1 MPPQLPASSA
11 DLDFRKAASLQQSG
25 RLAEAAA
32 LYGRLLAAFPDNP
45 KVLNNL
51 GAVQLQLGNVAES
64 IALLERTLKVSPD
77 QPLALLNLG
86 IGLHR
91 LKRPDD
97 ALASLDRALALQ
109 PDLAAAHYRRAC
121 VLQELGLHA
130 LALAAADAAL
140 ALKPGHVDALLTR
153 GGTLMSLN
161 RFDEALASFE
171 RAIALR
177 PGCVNAHIFRGEMLK
192 DLKRF
197 DEALASYDRAIALQ
211 PDNAD
216 AHWSK
221 SNLLLLMGDYAQ
233 GWLLHEWRWKSPYFS
248 KHRREFKQPPWLG
261 ESSPAG
267 KTLLIHAE
275 GGFGDVI
282 QKCRY
287 IPAALALGADVILE
301 MPPTL
306 VRLMSSLKGNFRVVA
321 KGDPLPAFDLHCP
334 TMSLPL
340 AFRTTPDSIPAD
352 LPYLH
357 ADADRVDS
365 WRRRLGEKTRP
376 RVGLAWSGTVRKEI
390 DSSPARKRGIPLQ
403 VLAPLLALPVE
414 FHSLQK
420 QLQPDELAALAGFPQ
435 IHLHHEALEDFSD
448 TAALVAAMDLVISID
463 TSVAHLAGAL
473 GKATW
478 ILLPFAPDYRWT
490 VEGAGTPWYPGARL
504 FRQTVSGDWSCV
516 IREVAAGLQSAPL
529 PDDR

>member
-1 MPPQLPASSA
+1 MPTHNA
-11 DLDFRKAASLQQSG
+11 DLDFQRAVSLQQSG
-25 RLAEAAA
+25 RLAEAAVA
-32 LYGRLLAAFPDNP
+32 YRKLLAAFPDSP
-45 KVLNNL
+45 RLLNNL
-51 GAVQLQLGNVAES
+51 GSVLLQLGNIPES

-86 IGLHR
+86 IGLLKLNR
-91 LKRPDD
+91 LDD
-97 ALASLDRALALQ
+97 ALASLDRALALK
-109 PDLAAAHYRRAC
+109 PDLAAAHYRRGC
-121 VLQELGLHA
+121 VLQELGMHARA
-130 LALAAADAAL
+130 LASADAAL
-140 ALKPGHVDALLTR
+140 ALVPGHLDALLSR
-153 GGTLMSLN
+153 GGILMSLN
-161 RFDEALASFE
+161 RFDAALASLE

-177 PGCVNAHIFRGEMLK
+177 PDCIDAHIFRGEILK

-211 PDNAD
+211 PDSAD

-248 KHRREFKQPPWLG
+248 KQRRDFKQPPWLG

-287 IPAALALGADVILE
+287 VPAAQALGADVILE
-301 MPPTL
+301 MPATL
-306 VRLMSSLKGNFRVVA
+306 AKLMSSLNGNFRVVA
-321 KGDPLPAFDLHCP
+321 KGGPLPAFDLHCP

-340 AFRTTPDSIPAD
+340 AFKTTSESIPAD

-357 ADADRVDS
+357 ADTDKVHF
-365 WRRRLGEKTRP
+365 WHRRLGDKTRP
-376 RVGLAWSGTVRKEI
+376 RVGLAWSGTVRREI
-390 DSSPARKRGIPLQ
+390 DTSPARKRSIPLHL
-403 VLAPLLALPVE
+403 LAPLLALPIE
-414 FHSLQK
+414 FHSLLK
-420 QLQPDELAALAGFPQ
+420 QLQPDELAALAKVPQ
-435 IHLHHEALEDFSD
+435 IHLHHDELKDFSD

-463 TSVAHLAGAL
+463 TSIAHLGAAL
-473 GKATW
+473 GQTTW

-490 VEGAGTPWYPGARL
+490 AEGTGTPWYPGARL
-504 FRQTVSGDWSCV
+504 FRQTAMGDWSGV
-516 IREVAAGLQSAPL
+516 ISEVTARLQSTRLSA
-529 PDDR
+529 